1 MLRDREPDKGAPP
14 GAGAPGGGGSSTGEG
29 GRSTVQ
35 PSALRRSH
43 VQADRGPGGERFLR
57 EIMRKNFDPR
67 QYHRESRRRHKLP
80 PIEGPYMSGGK
91 G

>member
-1 MLRDREPDKGAPP
+1 MADQEPTRDVYDGVLDGK
-14 GAGAPGGGGSSTGEG
+14 TN
-29 GRSTVQ
+29 
-35 PSALRRSH
+35 
-43 VQADRGPGGERFLR
+43 ERFLR